1 MYINWRERC
10 LVVLFLVVSGCG
22 DVREDEEVQEASD
35 PLTASIGPTADT
47 YVQSGANANTN
58 FGTATTLQ
66 TDRNDGGTY
75 KEAFLRF
82 SIGAVGTIT
91 RARLRLF
98 VTNDAAN
105 SADIVSVPSNT
116 WGETTTTYNNRPVKG
131 AVLGSILSSTAG
143 TFVEVDVTS
152 AVGPSR
158 DVSFAIVPRS
168 SDTFFVRSREASSNR
183 PQLIIDTA
191 APGAG
196 QGQWSAPFFLAAEG
210 VHAHLLPNGKLLLFP
225 YGDNGGMD
233 VTIWDPVGGG
243 YTAAANMRT
252 NVGCSG
258 HAFLPDGRLLVT
270 GGEPPNR
277 HDVAIGTGIL
287 DANIFD
293 YRDNSWTPVPDM
305 NNPRWYPNNT
315 TLANGDVLV
324 LTGDMTPD
332 DGNPIPQ
339 VWQTASASWRILGN
353 AFRKLPSYSFT
364 HLAPDG
370 RVVVT
375 GPERHTVLL
384 NTAGTGSWSSIIASY
399 NTAIFRSYASSVM
412 YDNGRVLVVG
422 GGNPPTATAEV
433 LDLNAATPRWRNV
446 APMSVAR
453 RHHNATLLPDGQVL
467 VTGGTSASGFN
478 NPDGAVL
485 PAEIWNPVTEAWTV
499 VASMQIPRLYH
510 STAVLLPDG
519 RVVTTSGKGTGE
531 NVGEERRE
539 TQFYSPDYLSRGTR
553 PTISSAPTSVSYG
566 QTFFVGTPNASA
578 ISRVTWIRLPSVTHA
593 FDQNQRFNTLS
604 FSTATGG
611 LNVTAP
617 SNRNLCPPGHYMLF
631 ILNNLGV
638 PAVARIVQI
647 T

>member
-1 MYINWRERC
+1 M
-10 LVVLFLVVSGCG
+10 S
-22 DVREDEEVQEASD
+22 A

-47 YVQSGANANTN
+47 YVQSGAFANTN

-105 SADIVSVPSNT
+105 SADIVRVPSTT
-116 WGETTTTYNNRPVKG
+116 WGETTTTYNNRPAKG
-131 AVLGSILSSTAG
+131 PILGSILSSTNG
-143 TFVEVDVTS
+143 TFVDVDVTS
-152 AVGPSR
+152 AVSPNSS
-158 DVSFAIVPRS
+158 VSFAIVPRS

-183 PQLIIDTA
+183 PQLIIDTTT
-191 APGAG
+191 PGAG

-210 VHAHLLPNGKLLLFP
+210 VHAHMLPNGKLLFFP
-225 YGDNGGMD
+225 HGEDAGMQ
-233 VTIWDPVGGG
+233 VTIWDPVAGS
-243 YTAAANMRT
+243 YTPAPNMRT

-258 HAFLPDGRLLVT
+258 HAFLPDGRLLVA
-270 GGEPPNR
+270 GGEP
-277 HDVAIGTGIL
+277 HDMIGMGTGL
-287 DANIFD
+287 RDANIFD

-305 NNPRWYPNNT
+305 NNPRWYGNVT
-315 TLANGDVLV
+315 TLANGDMLV
-324 LTGDMTPD
+324 LTGDMTLD

-339 VWQTASASWRILGN
+339 VWQTSGGGWRTLSG

-399 NTAIFRSYASSVM
+399 NATIFRSYASSVM
-412 YDNGRVLVVG
+412 YDDGRVLVVG
-422 GGNPPTATAEV
+422 GGNPPVATAEV

-478 NPDGAVL
+478 NPAGAVL

-519 RVVTTSGKGTGE
+519 RVVTTSGKGSGDT
-531 NVGEERRE
+531 VGEERRE
-539 TQFYSPDYLSRGTR
+539 TEFYSPDYLSRGPR

-566 QTFFVGTPNASA
+566 QTFFVGTPDASA

-593 FDQNQRFNTLS
+593 FDQNQRMNTLS

-617 SNRNLCPPGHYMLF
+617 SNRNVCPPGHYMLF

-647 T
+647 L